1 MLIFVGLGNPG
12 GKYAANRH
20 NIGFMAMDT
29 IVRRH
34 NFSAP
39 KSRFNAEVSEGNLG
53 GTKILILKPQTFMN
67 RSGQAVGEAMR
78 YFKSTPDEVIV
89 FYDEADLAEGKVKIK
104 KGGGAAGHNGIKD
117 IKNHIGADFTRVRL
131 GVGHPRD
138 NQASDN
144 HPDGKLHSHVLSD
157 FSKVDQKWLEPLLDT
172 LADEA
177 DSLVEDRALSD
188 GVRFMTNVARKLKP
202 NKHEINN
209 SDKESGQK

>member
-12 GKYAANRH
+12 SKYAANRH

-78 YFKSTPDEVIV
+78 YFKSTPDDVIV

-138 NQASDN
+138 I
-144 HPDGKLHSHVLSD
+144 HPNEKLHSHVLSD
-157 FSKVDQKWLEPLLDT
+157 FTKVDQKWLEPLLDT

-188 GVRFMTNVARKLKP
+188 GVKFMTNVARKLKP